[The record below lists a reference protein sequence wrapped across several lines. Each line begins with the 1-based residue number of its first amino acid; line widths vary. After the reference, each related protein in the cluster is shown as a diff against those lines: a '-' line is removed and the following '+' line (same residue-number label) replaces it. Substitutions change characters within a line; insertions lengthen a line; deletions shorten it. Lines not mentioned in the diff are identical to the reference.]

1 MRLAEESRGVEIHP
15 ARTLYD
21 RFQYQGGYLPAMPL
35 EEAVQG
41 IDGRLVPFLPELHLG
56 LGQEVLY
63 GKGSGEKSVHSC
75 YGVTHRHG
83 VPCVS
88 VISAPDGGEFMFLG
102 FPLRLPVLDGH
113 FHGYLYGYRP
123 RIG

>member
-1 MRLAEESRGVEIHP
+1 MRLAEESRGVEIHS

-35 EEAVQG
+35 EETVQR

-63 GKGSGEKSVHSC
+63 GKGPGEKSVHPG
-75 YGVTHRHG
+75 YGVAHRHG
-83 VPCVS
+83 VPRVP
-88 VISAPDGGEFMFLG
+88 VIPAPDGGEFMFLG
-102 FPLRLPVLDGH
+102 FPLRVPVLDGH
-113 FHGYLYGYRP
+113 LQGYLYGYRP